1 VAQHALPLVYQ
12 ARKNM
17 EQTSTGTTSR
27 RLAWAAT
34 WVAVAAVAA
43 CGGGGDGGTAA
54 TGDGTLRVAL
64 TDAPSCGYDHV
75 WVTVDRV
82 RVHQSSTASDADGG
96 WREVVLSPA
105 RRIDLLTL
113 TNGVLEELG
122 QTQLPAGSYS
132 QVRLVLADTGTG
144 APPANAVQPTGG
156 AVTALSTPS
165 GQQSGLK
172 LQAHFDVQAGQ
183 TADLVLDFDACQSV
197 VKAGNSGRYN
207 LKPVL
212 AVTPRIST
220 SIEGYVTTTLTLSG
234 TTVTAQQNGT
244 VVRATTPDSSGR
256 FVLPFLVAGNYDVV
270 VVSEGRA
277 TSVVASVPV
286 TATATRTL
294 VSGTAT
300 AIAPPAS
307 TMRDVSGT
315 ASVATTGTATAVL
328 VTDAT
333 IRAMQALT
341 GGPAITV
348 AATTSN
354 AETAAYA
361 LRLPAAAPMKAAYSS
376 TAAPVFAADS
386 GAAGKYSIVAT
397 APGRTALQQAI
408 DVATAGLTLNLSF
421 AP

>member
-1 VAQHALPLVYQ
+1 
-12 ARKNM
+12 M
-17 EQTSTGTTSR
+17 EQTSIGRAGR

-34 WVAVAAVAA
+34 WVGVAAVAA
-43 CGGGGDGGTAA
+43 CGGGGGGGDTA
-54 TGDGTLRVAL
+54 TGDGSLRVAL

-82 RVHQSSTASDADGG
+82 RVHQSSTASDADSG
-96 WREVVLSPA
+96 WREVVLTPA

-144 APPANAVQPTGG
+144 ATPANAVQPTGG

-172 LQAHFDVQAGQ
+172 LQAHFDVLAGQ

-207 LKPVL
+207 LKPVI

-234 TTVTAQQNGT
+234 TTVSAQQNGT
-244 VVRATTPDSSGR
+244 VVRSTTPDASGK
-256 FVLPFLVAGNYDVV
+256 FVLPFLVTGSYDVV

-277 TSVVASVPV
+277 TSVVTSVPV

-294 VSGTAT
+294 VTGTAT
-300 AIAPPAS
+300 AIAPPVS
-307 TMRDVSGT
+307 PMRDITGT
-315 ASVATTGTATAVL
+315 TSVATTGTATAVL

-333 IRAMQALT
+333 VRATQPLT
-341 GGPAITV
+341 AGPLITV
-348 AATTSN
+348 ASTTAN
-354 AETAAYA
+354 ADTAAYT
-361 LRLPAAAPMKAAYSS
+361 LRLPGAAPMRATYSTS
-376 TAAPVFAADS
+376 AAPAFAADT
-386 GAAGKYSIVAT
+386 GAAGKYTFVAT
-397 APGRTALQQAI
+397 APGRAALLQAI
-408 DVATAGLTLNLSF
+408 DLATVGLPLNLAF